1 MEKLKSIYEIP
12 FNISDETFDEFQSMI
27 TPEKIFEFSNESKV
41 YTEKSKF
48 NESSH
53 KINKQ
58 NFIFICQKIFQS
70 SKNTNFN
77 GIYDLIF
84 ERFKE
89 KKCVFTTN
97 ISQSPKIY
105 SLSYIISTEKIELYV
120 VELFFCCI
128 MQSQFKKKI
137 ETMFY
142 ISDLDDDGLIN
153 EREIK
158 RIILTTNK
166 LFCEESSEYFS
177 DSTLIQQSLS
187 SLKAKKAL
195 HKLLYSQGEL
205 EKKFLIC
212 KYISFD
218 EFYDS
223 LIKIENYKYDV
234 IPTFINLK
242 KCLLTKRNE
251 IEFDMNKKCKKDFL
265 KISYELINKNNNLNN
280 IRNILK
286 KCFDKK
292 IIKKKMK
299 IDPLKEIKEKKEK
312 EREKKLKRMIQIK
325 KKEYMEKIP
334 YKTNSSF
341 YKNKIISFSEGKSKE
356 INNNYNDYIIKYN
369 SESKNSN
376 NLLSKF
382 ISVEELDIHNNIKE
396 DINQTFYNR
405 FYSLKKIK
413 SLDNNNKDNYF
424 QEQLNL
430 IKRKSINPNTT
441 FKSLIIK
448 KKGILR
454 SSSNISPLNQT
465 DLNKNNNLNKFVSFS
480 DNNEMKHC
488 LSHQNL
494 QEITT
499 SNFNIDTNNS
509 TSAKKSSIKSEEI
522 NISNINF
529 KKIPLI
535 KMFEKNKNN
544 KTKKILFKN
553 NKNIKETNS
562 NNISIIS
569 NNNKNKLLLSRRNTV
584 LKDEYFN
591 NKKYFEKGDY
601 YKFDSIVFPPCI
613 ITDKEKNNNSFF
625 NKKGALID
633 RIIKNNYKKLK
644 KDEIDQYDCLLK
656 TFDEVKGEVFNELE
670 QQKNINVHGLI
681 TILKIGKNIEEI
693 KNNLPI
699 ADLNKNQVEQK
710 TVLNHKNGN

>member
-405 FYSLKKIK
+405 FYSFKENKI
-413 SLDNNNKDNYF
+413 F
-424 QEQLNL
+424 
-430 IKRKSINPNTT
+430 R
-441 FKSLIIK
+441 
-448 KKGILR
+448 
-454 SSSNISPLNQT
+454 
-465 DLNKNNNLNKFVSFS
+465 
-480 DNNEMKHC
+480 
-488 LSHQNL
+488 
-494 QEITT
+494 
-499 SNFNIDTNNS
+499 
-509 TSAKKSSIKSEEI
+509 
-522 NISNINF
+522 
-529 KKIPLI
+529 
-535 KMFEKNKNN
+535 
-544 KTKKILFKN
+544 
-553 NKNIKETNS
+553 
-562 NNISIIS
+562 
-569 NNNKNKLLLSRRNTV
+569 
-584 LKDEYFN
+584 
-591 NKKYFEKGDY
+591 
-601 YKFDSIVFPPCI
+601 
-613 ITDKEKNNNSFF
+613 
-625 NKKGALID
+625 
-633 RIIKNNYKKLK
+633 
-644 KDEIDQYDCLLK
+644 
-656 TFDEVKGEVFNELE
+656 
-670 QQKNINVHGLI
+670 
-681 TILKIGKNIEEI
+681 
-693 KNNLPI
+693 
-699 ADLNKNQVEQK
+699 
-710 TVLNHKNGN
+710 

>member
-223 LIKIENYKYDV
+223 LIKIENFKYDV

-480 DNNEMKHC
+480 DNNEMRHC

>member
-223 LIKIENYKYDV
+223 LIKIENFKYDV

-569 NNNKNKLLLSRRNTV
+569 TNNKNKLLLSRRNTV

>member
-1 MEKLKSIYEIP
+1 
-12 FNISDETFDEFQSMI
+12 
-27 TPEKIFEFSNESKV
+27 
-41 YTEKSKF
+41 
-48 NESSH
+48 
-53 KINKQ
+53 
-58 NFIFICQKIFQS
+58 
-70 SKNTNFN
+70 
-77 GIYDLIF
+77 
-84 ERFKE
+84 
-89 KKCVFTTN
+89 
-97 ISQSPKIY
+97 
-105 SLSYIISTEKIELYV
+105 
-120 VELFFCCI
+120 
-128 MQSQFKKKI
+128 
-137 ETMFY
+137 
-142 ISDLDDDGLIN
+142 
-153 EREIK
+153 
-158 RIILTTNK
+158 
-166 LFCEESSEYFS
+166 
-177 DSTLIQQSLS
+177 
-187 SLKAKKAL
+187 
-195 HKLLYSQGEL
+195 
-205 EKKFLIC
+205 
-212 KYISFD
+212 
-218 EFYDS
+218 
-223 LIKIENYKYDV
+223 
-234 IPTFINLK
+234 
-242 KCLLTKRNE
+242 
-251 IEFDMNKKCKKDFL
+251 
-265 KISYELINKNNNLNN
+265 
-280 IRNILK
+280 
-286 KCFDKK
+286 
-292 IIKKKMK
+292 
-299 IDPLKEIKEKKEK
+299 
-312 EREKKLKRMIQIK
+312 
-325 KKEYMEKIP
+325 
-334 YKTNSSF
+334 
-341 YKNKIISFSEGKSKE
+341 
-356 INNNYNDYIIKYN
+356 
-369 SESKNSN
+369 
-376 NLLSKF
+376 
-382 ISVEELDIHNNIKE
+382 
-396 DINQTFYNR
+396 
-405 FYSLKKIK
+405 
-413 SLDNNNKDNYF
+413 
-424 QEQLNL
+424 
-430 IKRKSINPNTT
+430 
-441 FKSLIIK
+441 
-448 KKGILR
+448 
-454 SSSNISPLNQT
+454 
-465 DLNKNNNLNKFVSFS
+465 
-480 DNNEMKHC
+480 MKHC

>member
-223 LIKIENYKYDV
+223 LIKIENFKYDV

-312 EREKKLKRMIQIK
+312 EREKKIKRMIQIK

-681 TILKIGKNIEEI
+681 TILKIGKNMEEI

>member
-223 LIKIENYKYDV
+223 LIKIENFKYDV

-299 IDPLKEIKEKKEK
+299 TDPLKEIKEKKEK